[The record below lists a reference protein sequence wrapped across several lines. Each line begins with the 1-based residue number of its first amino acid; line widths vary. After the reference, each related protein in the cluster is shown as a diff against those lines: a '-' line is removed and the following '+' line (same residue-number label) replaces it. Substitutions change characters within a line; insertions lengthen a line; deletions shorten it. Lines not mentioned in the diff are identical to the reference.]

1 MKYTYLLLCFFVFF
15 SCKKELKNEDTIL
28 EKNVEDELV
37 TKPEK
42 EITNEAQKI
51 IFTVQ
56 IAALE
61 NQNNKLSNLPNVKI
75 YQENGLTK
83 YRLGVFDSY
92 IDAREFR
99 TKILSK
105 YDDAFVQA
113 LKNEIPIHIQE
124 ALQ

>member
-1 MKYTYLLLCFFVFF
+1 MKYVNLIFCILIFF

-28 EKNVEDELV
+28 EKKVENEIV
-37 TKPEK
+37 INPEEK
-42 EITNEAQKI
+42 TTNESQKI
-51 IFTVQ
+51 VFTVQ

-61 NQNNKLSNLPNVKI
+61 NQNNELSNLPNVKI

-92 IDAREFR
+92 IEAREFR
-99 TKILSK
+99 KKILSK
-105 YDDAFVQA
+105 YEDAFVQA
-113 LKNEIPIHIQE
+113 LKNEVPINIQE